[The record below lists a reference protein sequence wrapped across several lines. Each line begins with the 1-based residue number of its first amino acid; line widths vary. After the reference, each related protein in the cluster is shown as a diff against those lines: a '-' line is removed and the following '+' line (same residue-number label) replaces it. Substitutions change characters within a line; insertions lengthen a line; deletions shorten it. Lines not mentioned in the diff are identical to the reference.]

1 MSCLSIFQATV
12 AKRDLSRGAPKNH
25 RRDSGAYVLP
35 SPPPG
40 SFCAWQAADHASR
53 AQRLRRTRAGRQRD
67 RKEGEQDW
75 QQEDVWPKPCGSHLT
90 RQGVK
95 QGMLGDERVGGQ

>member
-1 MSCLSIFQATV
+1 M
-12 AKRDLSRGAPKNH
+12 
-25 RRDSGAYVLP
+25 
-35 SPPPG
+35 
-40 SFCAWQAADHASR
+40 
-53 AQRLRRTRAGRQRD
+53 RRTRAGRQRD

-95 QGMLGDERVGGQ
+95 QGMGRRAVETITKSDLPGEIPNFSFCPAALCSFRSATP